1 MTPAPSISRA
11 IEAQSIAWMECTI
24 PGDMTIEQWRRQR
37 SARQRPSRVL
47 AAVRRVVPLRAVP
60 CDHLHDTTTR
70 YDPVEKRLSFFL
82 VCSACGTEK
91 LVETQRYEPRFTPHP
106 APQSPATGATVH
118 HLPTVGQQL
127 PLRHAA

>member
-11 IEAQSIAWMECTI
+11 IEAQSIAHMECTI

-37 SARQRPSRVL
+37 SAPV
-47 AAVRRVVPLRAVP
+47 VP

-70 YDPVEKRLSFFL
+70 YDPVEKQLSFLL
-82 VCSACGTEK
+82 VCSACGTEQ

-106 APQSPATGATVH
+106 APQSPASGATVH
-118 HLPTVGQQL
+118 HLPTAGQPL